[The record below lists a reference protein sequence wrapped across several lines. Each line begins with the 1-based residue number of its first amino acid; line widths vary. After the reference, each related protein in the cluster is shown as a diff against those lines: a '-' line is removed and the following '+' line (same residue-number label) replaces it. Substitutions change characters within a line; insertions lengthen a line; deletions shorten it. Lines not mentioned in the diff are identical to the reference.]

1 MAMMVIPHTSV
12 QMMAT
17 LSHIQQ
23 VVTSSKTVMLFHI
36 MPISLPSTTVISTA
50 KSVPL
55 SRP

>member
-1 MAMMVIPHTSV
+1 MAMMDIPHTSV

-23 VVTSSKTVMLFHI
+23 VVMSSKTVMLFHI